1 MTLFSVRLS
10 SEASCD
16 AEKLKK
22 FFELIYKVYH
32 DEDLMILHMDNTP
45 IFILKK
51 WTEEK
56 VKTALEIT

>member
-1 MTLFSVRLS
+1 MP
-10 SEASCD
+10 
-16 AEKLKK
+16 KNLKK